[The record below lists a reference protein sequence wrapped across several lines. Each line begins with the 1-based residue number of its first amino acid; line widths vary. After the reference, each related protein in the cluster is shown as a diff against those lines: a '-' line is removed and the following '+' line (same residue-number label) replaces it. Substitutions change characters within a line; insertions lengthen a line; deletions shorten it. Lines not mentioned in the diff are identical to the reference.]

1 MLESLASNATIVS
14 GFPPE
19 PFPTILGAA
28 FGAFLSFLLFVL
40 WDTWRTSNQDKAE
53 RKRILNLLAVES
65 CENVLRGAQI
75 QRILREE
82 LANASMMNV
91 FLIASPPLLSSD
103 GWTIAKAGNLLKHIG
118 ERNLQ
123 RWILAY
129 SNLAMVN
136 DNLRGR
142 ELFKE
147 TSRAIS
153 SYNENMRRYDEVII
167 DGTGVFLQRNQEALN
182 TLPNE
187 VRVPTR
193 VSGSL

>member
-1 MLESLASNATIVS
+1 MLESLASNATIVG
-14 GFPPE
+14 GFLPE

-28 FGAFLSFLLFVL
+28 LGAFISFFLFVL
-40 WDTWRTSNQDKAE
+40 WDTWRASKQDEAE

-82 LANASMMNV
+82 LANAENL

-153 SYNENMRRYDEVII
+153 SYDENMRRYDEVII
-167 DGTGVFLQRNQEALN
+167 AGTGVFLERNQEALN

-187 VRVPTR
+187 LRVPIR
-193 VSGSL
+193 VSVN